1 MKVNVHAKLI
11 NAGYEYDG
19 KNEAGDRYHND
30 NYTVYHSGYMLFFR
44 REGGTIRPFLEGLL
58 EHFTVADMERQTD
71 FVPKGI
77 VKKGSG
83 KEEDKVNYDFP
94 TKRRP

>member
-11 NAGYEYDG
+11 NAGYEHVG
-19 KNEAGDRYHND
+19 KNEAGDRYVKGPF
-30 NYTVYHSGYMLFFR
+30 TIYHSGYMLFFR

-71 FVPKGI
+71 FAPKGI
-77 VKKGSG
+77 SGKGSG